1 MKAIPQRPQHN
12 FFKVPLDGF
21 LSRLSLLGDHGVEVG
36 VVTEAFYVPL
46 NYTSAVMDAAARV
59 ASLLFTGN
67 GSMGSR
73 FPHGFQQQH

>member
-1 MKAIPQRPQHN
+1 M
-12 FFKVPLDGF
+12 
-21 LSRLSLLGDHGVEVG
+21 GDCGVKVG
-36 VVTEAFYVPL
+36 VVTEAFHVPL
-46 NYTSAVMDAAARV
+46 NYTSAVMDSAARV